1 MIAHNFQYHYENPE
15 FEKLLSSENRSED
28 KFPCRVCLKTFSRKS
43 DLKAHVLRIHCNE
56 RRYLCKIC
64 GNRFKETTHLRK
76 HLNAHA
82 GKNQTI
88 YLLDCSIFFIYDKY

>member
-15 FEKLLSSENRSED
+15 FKKLTMFEVGFED

-64 GNRFKETTHLRK
+64 GNRFKESTHLRK

-88 YLLDCSIFFIYDKY
+88 YLLDCSIFFHL